1 MMGKVRPQIFLA
13 IIVLGVLSCLGIF
26 YEYNEIAT
34 GCVGGII
41 GLGFKVLESEE

>member
-1 MMGKVRPQIFLA
+1 MRKVRPQIFLA
-13 IIVLGVLSCLGIF
+13 IVVLGTLSTVGIF
-26 YEYNEIAT
+26 MGYNEIAT